1 MIKNRLTEFLTIEN
15 ISATKLAEEINVQA
29 SSISHIL
36 SERNKPSYDF
46 LVKLFSAY
54 PRLNPKWLMMGT
66 GQMYLDDISTHET
79 PRKLRKIETPE
90 KQETEQFLN
99 LFTENEK
106 IPTINNDRK
115 IEKIVLFF
123 SDKTFETYTK
133 K

>member
-1 MIKNRLTEFLTIEN
+1 
-15 ISATKLAEEINVQA
+15 
-29 SSISHIL
+29 
-36 SERNKPSYDF
+36 
-46 LVKLFSAY
+46 
-54 PRLNPKWLMMGT
+54 MMGT

-99 LFTENEK
+99 LFTENGK
-106 IPTINNDRK
+106 IPTINNDRE